1 MFPGDYMND
10 TIVVKFGGSCLSSPE
25 NVLLAA
31 KKILG
36 EVQCKKRIIVVVSAL
51 AGITDQL
58 LSYTKKS
65 MSDSVSQED
74 LDEIL
79 SMGERTSARIMAS
92 SLKSL
97 GMKAVEID
105 PTSPLWPIF
114 TDSQFGNA
122 NIKMTETKA
131 AVKTRIIPL
140 LLEDKIP
147 VIGGFIGLSPERK
160 ITTLGRGGSDLTAV
174 VLGNCVDAE
183 EVIFVKDVEGVMSAD
198 PKQVSDPQK
207 IESLDIDAAYSLVA
221 AGAKIIQP
229 KALIYK
235 KDTMVLRVVGFDASS
250 LSGGTIITGKL
261 ETQLHAKLFS
271 SPLSMITL
279 ITHNSSLENVSRI
292 LSAVSTVN
300 GEMLGLTVSP
310 TSILLYIYNPSNL
323 VQRLHEM
330 IREEEIAKAIHCV
343 DSLAM
348 IIVSGYGIENIPGV
362 IDTVV
367 SPLSKE
373 NVNLNGVFTISSS
386 IRIFVPWNDRK
397 KALSSVNNV
406 LNQFKEM

>member
-1 MFPGDYMND
+1 MNGI
-10 TIVVKFGGSCLSSPE
+10 IVVKWGGSCLSSPE

-31 KKILG
+31 KKVLR
-36 EVQCKKRIIVVVSAL
+36 EVQRKRRVIVVVSAL
-51 AGITDQL
+51 AGVTDQL
-58 LSYTKKS
+58 LSYTNKS
-65 MSDSVSQED
+65 MSGSITKED

-105 PTSPLWPIF
+105 PTSNLWPIF

-122 NIKMTETKA
+122 NIKMKETKG
-131 AVKTRIIPL
+131 AVNKRIIPL
-140 LLEDKIP
+140 LLEEKIP
-147 VIGGFIGLSPERK
+147 VIGGFIGLSPEGK

-183 EVIFVKDVEGVMSAD
+183 EVIFVKDVEGILSAD
-198 PKQVSDPQK
+198 PKKVSDPQK

-235 KDTMVLRVVGFDASS
+235 KDNMVLRVVGFDALD
-250 LSGGTIITGKL
+250 LSGGTIITGEL
-261 ETQLHAKLFS
+261 ETGLNAKLFY

-323 VQRLHEM
+323 VQQLHEM

-348 IIVSGYGIENIPGV
+348 ITVSGYGIENIPGI
-362 IDTVV
+362 IDIVV

-373 NVNLNGVFTISSS
+373 NVNLYGAFTISSS
-386 IRIFVPWNDRK
+386 ITIFVPWNERE
-397 KALSSVNNV
+397 KALSSVNDV
-406 LNQFKEM
+406 LNKYKKM

>member
-1 MFPGDYMND
+1 MNGI
-10 TIVVKFGGSCLSSPE
+10 IVVKWGGSCLSSPE

-31 KKILG
+31 KKVLR
-36 EVQCKKRIIVVVSAL
+36 EVQRKRRVIVVVSAL
-51 AGITDQL
+51 AGVTDQL
-58 LSYTKKS
+58 LSYINKS
-65 MSDSVSQED
+65 MSDSVVKED

-105 PTSPLWPIF
+105 PTSNLWPIF

-122 NIKMTETKA
+122 NIKMKETKG
-131 AVKTRIIPL
+131 AVNKRIIPL
-140 LLEDKIP
+140 LLEEKIP
-147 VIGGFIGLSPERK
+147 VIGGFIGLSPEGK

-183 EVIFVKDVEGVMSAD
+183 EVIFVKDVEGILSAD
-198 PKQVSDPQK
+198 PKKVSDTQK
-207 IESLDIDAAYSLVA
+207 IESLDIDAAYSLVV

-235 KDTMVLRVVGFDASS
+235 KDNMVLRVVGFDALD
-250 LSGGTIITGKL
+250 LSGGTIITGEL
-261 ETQLHAKLFS
+261 ETGLNAKLFY

-323 VQRLHEM
+323 VQQLHEM

-348 IIVSGYGIENIPGV
+348 ITVSGYGIENIPGI
-362 IDTVV
+362 IDIVV

-373 NVNLNGVFTISSS
+373 NVNLYGAFTISSS
-386 IRIFVPWNDRK
+386 ITIFVPWDERE
-397 KALSSVNNV
+397 KALLSVNDV
-406 LNQFKEM
+406 LNKYKKM

>member
-1 MFPGDYMND
+1 MNE

-36 EVQCKKRIIVVVSAL
+36 EVHRKKRIIVVVSAL
-51 AGITDQL
+51 AGVTDQL

-65 MSDSVSQED
+65 MSDSVAMDD

-79 SMGERTSARIMAS
+79 SMGERTSARIMSS

-105 PTSPLWPIF
+105 PTSSMWPIF

-122 NIKMTETKA
+122 NIMMKETQE
-131 AVKTRIIPL
+131 AVNNKIIPL
-140 LLEDKIP
+140 LLKEKIP
-147 VIGGFIGLSPERK
+147 VFGGFIGITLDGK

-174 VLGNCVDAE
+174 VLGNCVNAE
-183 EVIFVKDVEGVMSAD
+183 EVIFVKDVEGVMTAD
-198 PKQVSDPQK
+198 PKQISDPQK

-229 KALIYK
+229 KALMYK
-235 KDTMVLRVVGFDASS
+235 KDTMVLRVVGFDASN

-261 ETQLHAKLFS
+261 ETQLNAKLFS

-279 ITHNSSLENVSRI
+279 ITQNSSLENVSRI

-300 GEMLGLTVSP
+300 GEMLGLTVSS
-310 TSILLYIYNPSNL
+310 TSILLYVYNPSNL
-323 VQRLHEM
+323 VQQLHEM

-343 DSLAM
+343 DSIAM
-348 IIVSGYGIENIPGV
+348 IIVSGYGIEKIPGV

-373 NVNLNGVFTISSS
+373 NINLNGVFTISSS
-386 IRIFVPWNDRK
+386 IRIFVPWDDRV
-397 KALSSVNNV
+397 KALSSVNDV

>member
-1 MFPGDYMND
+1 MTS

-31 KKILG
+31 KKVLG
-36 EVQCKKRIIVVVSAL
+36 EVQRKRRIIVVVSAL
-51 AGITDQL
+51 SGVTDQL

-65 MSDSVSQED
+65 MSDSVAKED

-97 GMKAVEID
+97 GMKAIEID
-105 PTSPLWPIF
+105 PTSTLWPIF
-114 TDSQFGNA
+114 TNSKFGNA
-122 NIKMTETKA
+122 NIKMKETKD
-131 AVKTRIIPL
+131 AVYKRIIPL
-140 LLEDKIP
+140 LNEEKIP
-147 VIGGFIGLSPERK
+147 VIGGFIGLTLGGK

-183 EVIFVKDVEGVMSAD
+183 EVIFVKDVEGVLSAD
-198 PKQVSDPQK
+198 PKKVSDPQK

-235 KDTMVLRVVGFDASS
+235 KDTMVLRVVGFDTSS

-261 ETQLHAKLFS
+261 ETKLNAKLFS

-292 LSAVSTVN
+292 LSAVSAVN
-300 GEMLGLTVSP
+300 GEMLGLTVSS

-323 VQRLHEM
+323 VQQLHEM
-330 IREEEIAKAIHCV
+330 IREEEIAMAIHCV

-362 IDTVV
+362 INTVV
-367 SPLSKE
+367 SPLSEE
-373 NVNLNGVFTISSS
+373 NVNLYGVFTISSS
-386 IRIFVPWNDRK
+386 IRIFIPWNERK
-397 KALSSVNNV
+397 KALLSVNDV
-406 LNQFKEM
+406 LNKYKKM

>member
-1 MFPGDYMND
+1 MNGI
-10 TIVVKFGGSCLSSPE
+10 IVVKWGGSCLSSPE

-31 KKILG
+31 KKVLR
-36 EVQCKKRIIVVVSAL
+36 EVQRKRRVIVVVSAL
-51 AGITDQL
+51 AGVTDQL
-58 LSYTKKS
+58 LSYINKS
-65 MSDSVSQED
+65 MSDSVVKED

-105 PTSPLWPIF
+105 PTSNLWPIF

-122 NIKMTETKA
+122 NIKMKETKG
-131 AVKTRIIPL
+131 AVNKRIIPL
-140 LLEDKIP
+140 LLEEKIP
-147 VIGGFIGLSPERK
+147 VIGGFIGLSPEGK

-183 EVIFVKDVEGVMSAD
+183 EVIFVKDVEGILSAD
-198 PKQVSDPQK
+198 PKKVSDTQK

-235 KDTMVLRVVGFDASS
+235 KDNMVLRVVGFDALD
-250 LSGGTIITGKL
+250 LSGGTIITGEL
-261 ETQLHAKLFS
+261 ETGLNAKLFS

-323 VQRLHEM
+323 VQQLHEM

-348 IIVSGYGIENIPGV
+348 ITVSGYGIENIPGI
-362 IDTVV
+362 IDIVV

-373 NVNLNGVFTISSS
+373 NVNLYGAFTISSS
-386 IRIFVPWNDRK
+386 ITIFVPWNERE
-397 KALSSVNNV
+397 KALSSVNDV
-406 LNQFKEM
+406 LNKYKKM

>member
-1 MFPGDYMND
+1 MNGI
-10 TIVVKFGGSCLSSPE
+10 IVVKWGGSCLSSPE

-31 KKILG
+31 KKVLR
-36 EVQCKKRIIVVVSAL
+36 EVQRKRRVIVVVSAL
-51 AGITDQL
+51 AGVTDQL
-58 LSYTKKS
+58 LSYINKS
-65 MSDSVSQED
+65 MSDSVVKED

-105 PTSPLWPIF
+105 PTSNLWPIF

-122 NIKMTETKA
+122 NIKMKETKG
-131 AVKTRIIPL
+131 AVNKRIIPL
-140 LLEDKIP
+140 LLEEKIP
-147 VIGGFIGLSPERK
+147 VIGGFIGLSPEGK

-183 EVIFVKDVEGVMSAD
+183 EVIFVKDVEGILSAD
-198 PKQVSDPQK
+198 PKKVSDPQK

-235 KDTMVLRVVGFDASS
+235 KDNMVLRVVGFDALD
-250 LSGGTIITGKL
+250 LSGGTIITGEL
-261 ETQLHAKLFS
+261 ETGLNAKLFS

-323 VQRLHEM
+323 VQQLHEM

-348 IIVSGYGIENIPGV
+348 ITVSGYGIENIPGI
-362 IDTVV
+362 IDIVV

-373 NVNLNGVFTISSS
+373 NVNLYGAFTISSS
-386 IRIFVPWNDRK
+386 ITIFVPWNERE
-397 KALSSVNNV
+397 KALSSVNDV
-406 LNQFKEM
+406 LNKYKKM

>member
-1 MFPGDYMND
+1 MKN
-10 TIVVKFGGSCLSSPE
+10 TIIVKFGGSCLSSPE

-31 KKILG
+31 KKILE
-36 EVQCKKRIIVVVSAL
+36 EVQQKRRIIVVVSAL
-51 AGITDQL
+51 SGVTDQL

-65 MSDSVSQED
+65 MSDSVAKED

-97 GMKAVEID
+97 GIKAIEID
-105 PTSPLWPIF
+105 PTSSLWPIF
-114 TDSQFGNA
+114 TDSNFGNA
-122 NIKMTETKA
+122 NIKMKETKK
-131 AVKTRIIPL
+131 AVSKRIIPL
-140 LLEDKIP
+140 LNEEKIP
-147 VIGGFIGLSPERK
+147 VIGGFIGLTLGGK

-174 VLGNCVDAE
+174 VLGNCVDAK
-183 EVIFVKDVEGVMSAD
+183 EVIFVKDVEGVLSAD
-198 PKQVSDPQK
+198 PKKVSDPHK
-207 IESLDIDAAYSLVA
+207 IEMLDIDSAYSLVA

-235 KDTMVLRVVGFDASS
+235 KNTMILRVVGFDASS

-261 ETQLHAKLFS
+261 ETRLNATLFS

-279 ITHNSSLENVSRI
+279 ITHNSSLENVARI
-292 LSAVSTVN
+292 LSAVSAVN
-300 GEMLGLTVSP
+300 GEMLGLTVSS
-310 TSILLYIYNPSNL
+310 TAILLYIYNPANL
-323 VQRLHEM
+323 VQQLHEM
-330 IREEEIAKAIHCV
+330 IREEEIALAIHCI

-348 IIVSGYGIENIPGV
+348 ILVSGYGIENIPGV

-373 NVNLNGVFTISSS
+373 NVNLYGVFTISSS
-386 IRIFVPWNDRK
+386 IRMFVPWDERE
-397 KALSSVNNV
+397 KALSAVNDV
-406 LNQFKEM
+406 LSKFKKV

>member
-1 MFPGDYMND
+1 MKK

-31 KKILG
+31 KKIVE
-36 EVQCKKRIIVVVSAL
+36 EVQRKRKVIVVVSAL
-51 AGITDQL
+51 SGVTDQL
-58 LSYTKKS
+58 LSYTNKS
-65 MSDSVSQED
+65 MSGSVEKEK

-79 SMGERTSARIMAS
+79 SMGERTSARTMAS

-97 GMKAVEID
+97 GMKAIEID
-105 PTSPLWPIF
+105 PTSNLWPIF

-122 NIKMTETKA
+122 NIKMKETKE
-131 AVKTRIIPL
+131 AVNKRIIPL
-140 LLEDKIP
+140 LLEEKIP
-147 VIGGFIGLSPERK
+147 VIGGFIGLSMKGK

-183 EVIFVKDVEGVMSAD
+183 EVIFVKDVEGVLSAD
-198 PKQVSDPQK
+198 PKKVSDTQK

-235 KDTMVLRVVGFDASS
+235 KNTMVLRVVGFGTSS
-250 LSGGTIITGKL
+250 LSGGTIITGEL
-261 ETQLHAKLFS
+261 ETGLNAKLFS

-279 ITHNSSLENVSRI
+279 ITSNSSLENVSRI
-292 LSAVSTVN
+292 LSAISMVN

-323 VQRLHEM
+323 VQQLHEM
-330 IREEEIAKAIHCV
+330 IREEEIAKAIHCI
-343 DSLAM
+343 DSLSM
-348 IIVSGYGIENIPGV
+348 LIISGYGLENIPGIMDV
-362 IDTVV
+362 IV

-373 NVNLNGVFTISSS
+373 NVNLYGVFTISSS
-386 IRIFVPWNDRK
+386 IRIFVPWNERE
-397 KALSSVNNV
+397 KALSLVNNV
-406 LNQFKEM
+406 LNKYKKM

>member
-1 MFPGDYMND
+1 MKD
-10 TIVVKFGGSCLSSPE
+10 TIVVKWGGSCLSNPE
-25 NVLLAA
+25 SILLAA

-36 EVQCKKRIIVVVSAL
+36 EVKRKRKVIVVVSAL
-51 AGITDQL
+51 LGVTDQL
-58 LSYTKKS
+58 LSYTTKS
-65 MSDSVSQED
+65 MSDSVLKED

-105 PTSPLWPIF
+105 PTSNLWPIF
-114 TDSQFGNA
+114 TDSKFGNA
-122 NIKMTETKA
+122 NIKMKETKD
-131 AVKTRIIPL
+131 AVNKRIIPL

-147 VIGGFIGLSPERK
+147 VIGGFVGLSPEGK

-174 VLGNCVDAE
+174 VLGNCIDAE
-183 EVIFVKDVEGVMSAD
+183 EVIFVKDVEGVFSGD
-198 PKQVSDPQK
+198 PKKISDTQK

-235 KDTMVLRVVGFDASS
+235 KDNMILRVVGFGASS
-250 LSGGTIITGKL
+250 LSGGTIITGEL
-261 ETQLHAKLFS
+261 ETGVKAKLFS

-323 VQRLHEM
+323 VQELHEM
-330 IREEEIAKAIHCV
+330 IRDEEIATAIHCI

-348 IIVSGYGIENIPGV
+348 IIISGYGIENIPGILDV
-362 IDTVV
+362 VV
-367 SPLSKE
+367 SPLSKK
-373 NVNLNGVFTISSS
+373 NVNLYGVFTISSS
-386 IRIFVPWNDRK
+386 IRIFVPWDEREK
-397 KALSSVNNV
+397 TLSSVNNV
-406 LNQFKEM
+406 LNKFKNM

>member
-1 MFPGDYMND
+1 
-10 TIVVKFGGSCLSSPE
+10 
-25 NVLLAA
+25 
-31 KKILG
+31 
-36 EVQCKKRIIVVVSAL
+36 
-51 AGITDQL
+51 
-58 LSYTKKS
+58 
-65 MSDSVSQED
+65 MSDSVLKED

-105 PTSPLWPIF
+105 PTSNLWPIF
-114 TDSQFGNA
+114 TDSKFGNA
-122 NIKMTETKA
+122 NIKMKETKD
-131 AVKTRIIPL
+131 AVNKRIIPL

-147 VIGGFIGLSPERK
+147 VIGGFVGLSPEGK
-160 ITTLGRGGSDLTAV
+160 ITTLRRGGSDLTAV
-174 VLGNCVDAE
+174 VLGNCIDAE
-183 EVIFVKDVEGVMSAD
+183 EVIFVKDVEGVFSAD
-198 PKQVSDPQK
+198 PKKISDTQK

-235 KDTMVLRVVGFDASS
+235 KDNMILRVVGFGASS
-250 LSGGTIITGKL
+250 LSGGTIITGEL
-261 ETQLHAKLFS
+261 ETGVKAKLFS

-323 VQRLHEM
+323 VQELHEM
-330 IREEEIAKAIHCV
+330 IRDEKIATAIHCI

-348 IIVSGYGIENIPGV
+348 IIIAGYGIENIPGILDV
-362 IDTVV
+362 VV
-367 SPLSKE
+367 SPLSKK
-373 NVNLNGVFTISSS
+373 NVNLYGVFTISSS
-386 IRIFVPWNDRK
+386 IRIFVPWDEREK
-397 KALSSVNNV
+397 TLSSVNNV
-406 LNQFKEM
+406 LNKYKKM